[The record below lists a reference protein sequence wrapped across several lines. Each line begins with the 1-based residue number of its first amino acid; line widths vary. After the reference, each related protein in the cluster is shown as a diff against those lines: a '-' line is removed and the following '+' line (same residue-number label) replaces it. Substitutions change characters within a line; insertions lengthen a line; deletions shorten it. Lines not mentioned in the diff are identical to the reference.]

1 MKYQN
6 VSGFRQVIVVE
17 GKKTVVFEDQVIEV
31 SHELFNPA
39 FEKVADNSVVTFK
52 ARTIKKPSSNQENI
66 SLVQFESKL
75 EEVKKDSAT
84 ADDVTQ
90 AVSKITELESNV
102 AKSQS
107 KHGSEL
113 AEFKKEFSEF
123 KILALKRMEI
133 LKSAVKT
140 LEYEVGQL
148 YTDDDTEE
156 DNKGETFRQQ

>member
-6 VSGFRQVIVVE
+6 VSGFRQVIVFE

-52 ARTIKKPSSNQENI
+52 ARTIKKPGSNQENI
-66 SLVQFESKL
+66 SLVEFESKL

-84 ADDVTQ
+84 ADEVIH
-90 AVSKITELESNV
+90 AVSKITELESHV

-107 KHGSEL
+107 KQGIDL
-113 AEFKKEFSEF
+113 AEFRKEFTEF
-123 KILALKRMEI
+123 KVLSLKRMEI

-140 LEYEVGQL
+140 LEFEVGQL
-148 YTDDDTEE
+148 YTDDEE
-156 DNKGETFRQQ
+156 GNKEDTFRA